1 MILWGTFYITNLLS
15 RIDETKIGVR
25 IKITLEVT
33 IARKM
38 LFKLIPNEALEYVVI
53 VYNFL

>member
-25 IKITLEVT
+25 IKISLEVT

-38 LFKLIPNEALEYVVI
+38 LYKLIPNEGLEYVVI